1 MERLEL
7 SIFGFGDHYSSQLNY
22 TRIKVSNLYYIII
35 QITQDVLPHGTLL
48 WHIAS
53 GHFDQDA
60 WKHYIIRYL
69 FYNLKD
75 NRQLLLLIFFLY
87 QKIIVCIHI

>member
-1 MERLEL
+1 M
-7 SIFGFGDHYSSQLNY
+7 
-22 TRIKVSNLYYIII
+22 

-60 WKHYIIRYL
+60 WKHYILLSFLVNGVKKSKQSSFVFFHKFL
-69 FYNLKD
+69 FVGNY
-75 NRQLLLLIFFLY
+75 
-87 QKIIVCIHI
+87 

>member
-1 MERLEL
+1 
-7 SIFGFGDHYSSQLNY
+7 
-22 TRIKVSNLYYIII
+22 VSNLYYIII

-60 WKHYIIRYL
+60 WKHYI
-69 FYNLKD
+69 
-75 NRQLLLLIFFLY
+75 FLNFS
-87 QKIIVCIHI
+87 